1 MAIRFAVANGNW
13 SNTATWNG
21 GTLPTTGDDVYSN
34 NFRVII
40 DVANIDAAILTNG
53 SNVSPAINSGGGFTT
68 SVNCDI
74 SSNINGSNATDIIA
88 NKLLIISNNTT
99 TNLSG
104 TINHGTVAKTIA
116 SIVEVLAGST
126 LNYTGGELINSAT
139 TSIIFYFI
147 DCYGTANINANVT
160 SFNGNSSS
168 NSLIV
173 CRSASVV
180 VITGNITQRNT
191 QGNASVILQLG
202 GSTCSIF
209 GDAIFNTGISL
220 CNTSTPNP
228 SLDTVF
234 NFVGNIIHN
243 LGLNITSPVYSNAAN
258 DPRFK
263 AYVTIGT
270 FTRANG
276 SSIQLNANRGE
287 INIISGVTFT
297 DAFSSLGLFVFTG
310 ASTNL
315 IVNFTGNLKGSAF
328 GTTNYGMSIDVSS
341 TNLTLNIFGNIQGGD
356 STNLDTRFWNYGLV
370 AGNTTMTIG
379 GNIVVIGS
387 DIGESPGMY
396 ARGSSNIFI
405 KRAITGAAP
414 KYTNPYQGQ
423 IRFLTDAPEIQ
434 VSKQDNTVATLSD
447 PALQDYPSINDVRDG
462 VEYGFLSYEGNLIVP
477 PSGNVSLNYNYDSN
491 GSVTGSAILTPQD
504 LFTAIT
510 DSPDPIAERLRNVS
524 TVETTGDQIVAFFP

>member
-1 MAIRFAVANGNW
+1 MAIRFATKAGNW
-13 SNTATWNG
+13 SDPTVWDG
-21 GTLPTTGDDVYSN
+21 GTLPEAGDDIYSN

-74 SSNINGSNATDIIA
+74 SSNINWANATNVIA
-88 NKLLIISNNTT
+88 NKLLITSGGTT
-99 TNLSG
+99 VNLSG
-104 TINHGTVAKTIA
+104 TINGGTTSATFA
-116 SIVEVLAGST
+116 PIVEVLSDST
-126 LNYTGGELINSAT
+126 LNYTGGELINTAIT
-139 TSIIFYFI
+139 NIIFYFI

-180 VITGNITQRNT
+180 VITGNITQRNVQSSAT
-191 QGNASVILQLG
+191 VILQLG
-202 GSTCSIF
+202 GSTCSVF
-209 GDAIFNTGISL
+209 GNAIFNTNIGIQG
-220 CNTSTPNP
+220 TITPNP

-234 NFVGNIIHN
+234 NFVGNVQHN
-243 LGLNITSPVYSNAAN
+243 LGLNITSPVYSNTAN

-287 INIISGVTFT
+287 INITSGVAFT

-310 ASTNL
+310 GSTNL

-328 GTTNYGMSIDVSS
+328 GTTNYGMSIDVTS

-356 STNLDTRFWNYGLV
+356 STNLDVRNWNYGLF